1 MPFHG
6 NSITK
11 SFTSDNL
18 HLHVN
23 DKSNKNNE
31 NAKKKNNNNKYEG
44 TSTSNSPQC
53 GNVKC
58 KFAGKR
64 QTHILYAS
72 THTNINTCIYTNIHT
87 YMAICRCVFVCM
99 CANMP
104 L

>member
-31 NAKKKNNNNKYEG
+31 NAKKK
-44 TSTSNSPQC
+44 
-53 GNVKC
+53 
-58 KFAGKR
+58 
-64 QTHILYAS
+64 III
-72 THTNINTCIYTNIHT
+72 INTKEHQLAIRHNVEMLNANLLAKGKLIYYTLPHIQT
-87 YMAICRCVFVCM
+87 
-99 CANMP
+99 
-104 L
+104 